1 VATCRIRGSQTITS
15 TQLFRS
21 VKPFRYH
28 AVLMIPDTFGFLDK
42 ALIKLRWHFGR
53 RLNTISASLLR
64 EK

>member
-1 VATCRIRGSQTITS
+1 M
-15 TQLFRS
+15 QLFHS

-42 ALIKLRWHFGR
+42 ALINLRWHFGCS
-53 RLNTISASLLR
+53 LNTISASLLR